1 MWARLREMPVVKRLG
16 PRRVGQTTLARAI
29 SRDCGARAV
38 CLAVERPAN
47 LRRLD
52 DADACL
58 RA

>member
-1 MWARLREMPVVKRLG
+1 MPVVKRLG